1 MIVFQILVVVGSI
14 LLFTISLILNRN
26 TKVKDEDTTKIPELP
41 ENCLTCT
48 NKTCLEGLERY
59 KNDQARQKIIED
71 CKKGENVNEE

>member
-26 TKVKDEDTTKIPELP
+26 TKVKGEETMEKPDLP

-48 NKTCLEGLERY
+48 NKTCLESLERY
-59 KNDQARQKIIED
+59 KNDQARQKKIEN
-71 CKKGENVNEE
+71 CKKGENDNEE